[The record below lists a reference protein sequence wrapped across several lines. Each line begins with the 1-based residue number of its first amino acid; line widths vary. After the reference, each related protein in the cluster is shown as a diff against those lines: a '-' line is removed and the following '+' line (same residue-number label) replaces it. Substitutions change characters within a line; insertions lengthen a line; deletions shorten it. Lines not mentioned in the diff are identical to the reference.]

1 MKTRIFKNISL
12 SIISVLIVSSVV
24 YGALGWWE
32 WVENA
37 DTWESLT
44 ATVWNSLVDGVV
56 KKTGSVAETITGI
69 KTFSSSPIVPTPTWS
84 TEAANKG
91 YVDSNAVLNT
101 WNETIW
107 WVKTFSS
114 SPIVPSPTGSG
125 EVSSKGYVDSIAWVS
140 HLKSTNGYTY
150 LPNGLILQRF
160 GQTSNTYN
168 SHNSQITFNFPI
180 AFPNAVLQV
189 TGHFNDPA
197 ASPASVTQVNI
208 LSNSLSSLN
217 SIYSAQTW
225 ACITWKRRFYAIWY

>member
-69 KTFSSSPIVPTPTWS
+69 
-84 TEAANKG
+84 
-91 YVDSNAVLNT
+91 
-101 WNETIW
+101 
-107 WVKTFSS
+107 KTFSS

-225 ACITWKRRFYAIWY
+225 AGITWKRRFYAIWY